1 MRLFFAWRVSAIA
14 EGVSYLLLLFIAMP
28 LKYVYGLPEAV
39 RLVGSLHGGL
49 FIVFIALLASVYVR
63 KTMSFKQC
71 VAAFIASL
79 LPFGAFVFDRYI
91 KQRVHAP
98 TEA

>member
-1 MRLFFAWRVSAIA
+1 MRLFLAWRISAIA

-28 LKYVYGLPEAV
+28 LKYAYGMPEAV

-49 FIVFIALLASVYVR
+49 FVVFIALLAAVYT
-63 KTMSFKQC
+63 KNIMTLKQC
-71 VAAFIASL
+71 VVAFIASV
-79 LPFGAFVFDRYI
+79 LPFGAFVFDHYI

-98 TEA
+98 VDA